1 MSEVDELL
9 AKEKQGYSD
18 KKSKKKAKK
27 PTWAAT
33 IAILLALP
41 AGFISWF
48 FLIGPQLFDRSG
60 EKSIFDY
67 GVGFLDSFRTGLII
81 TSVLSILSLVFVI
94 IAISKKQALGAC
106 ALTIAILMIS
116 AYAVFSGLSTCKKFE
131 KAIDHDEKLGADRI
145 DDAVELYID
154 ALRHQD
160 VDDLEDILEENLM
173 IRKNSHPIRINEDA
187 FMDLADALN
196 EQNLNWSHCEYE
208 VIDRYDDE
216 DGCDC
221 RMVMITIPYNGMITE
236 DAIMSAPLEHT
247 VSFHE
252 VNDRWFLFDHND

>member
-41 AGFISWF
+41 AGFFSGF
-48 FLIGPQLFDRSG
+48 FLIPLIHLGG
-60 EKSIFDY
+60 
-67 GVGFLDSFRTGLII
+67 GFLDSFRTGLII

-116 AYAVFSGLSTCKKFE
+116 AYAVFSGLSTYK

-173 IRKNSHPIRINEDA
+173 IRKNLQYVRRIDEDR
-187 FMDLADALN
+187 FMESAEDLN
-196 EQNLNWSHCEYE
+196 ELDLNWSHCEYE

-221 RMVMITIPYNGMITE
+221 RKVMITIPYNGMFTD
-236 DAIMSAPLEHT
+236 DAIMHPPVSFTE
-247 VSFHE
+247 SFHE

>member
-41 AGFISWF
+41 AGFFSGF
-48 FLIGPQLFDRSG
+48 FLIPLIHLGG
-60 EKSIFDY
+60 
-67 GVGFLDSFRTGLII
+67 GFLDSFRTGLII

-116 AYAVFSGLSTCKKFE
+116 AYAVFSGLSTYK

-160 VDDLEDILEENLM
+160 VDDLEDIREENL
-173 IRKNSHPIRINEDA
+173 IFHRSRFNTVDEDS
-187 FMDLADALN
+187 FMDLSETLN
-196 EQNLNWSHCEYE
+196 DMNLNWNHYDYD
-208 VIDRYDDE
+208 VIDDD
-216 DGCDC
+216 DDC
-221 RMVMITIPYNGMITE
+221 TVEISIPLQGAFTD
-236 DAIMSAPLEHT
+236 DAIIHPPVSVT
-247 VSFHE
+247 VPFHE
-252 VNDRWFLFDHND
+252 VNDRWFFGES